1 MKDREGGWW
10 GEKKGGE
17 RVRKRGE
24 KGVKGERKRVHKN
37 IRSGLRTEIE
47 KQLWAIKANRRII
60 LRNCMEFYVN
70 KFENLEEIDGFLGKH
85 QSSK

>member
-1 MKDREGGWW
+1 MKDREGRWW
-10 GEKKGGE
+10 GEKKCGE

-24 KGVKGERKRVHKN
+24 KGVKEERKRVHKN

-47 KQLWAIKANRRII
+47 KQMWDIKANRRII

-85 QSSK
+85 